1 MNNIHQNKNKKKIV
15 QEVFNKASDNYDL
28 MNDLMSLGS
37 HRLWKKQMINNLNI
51 KNNDSIIDM
60 ASGTGDLS
68 KIILKNNNNQKI
80 FRVDPNQEML
90 NKNKIFFR
98 NYQNVVSINNFAENL
113 SIESNSIDKYII
125 SFGLR
130 NFTNID
136 KSLSEAF
143 RVLKIG
149 GQFCCMEFYKVEKPI
164 LREIYNFYIKFLPKL
179 GKIFSGDEKPY
190 KYLGK
195 SILDFYS
202 QIEIQQKLTDNRF
215 KNIYLEDLF
224 SGIVTIHYA
233 WKLDD

>member
-1 MNNIHQNKNKKKIV
+1 MNNIHQKKNKKKIV

-113 SIESNSIDKYII
+113 SIESNSIDPMDSRASI
-125 SFGLR
+125 
-130 NFTNID
+130 
-136 KSLSEAF
+136 
-143 RVLKIG
+143 
-149 GQFCCMEFYKVEKPI
+149 EFV
-164 LREIYNFYIKFLPKL
+164 
-179 GKIFSGDEKPY
+179 
-190 KYLGK
+190 
-195 SILDFYS
+195 
-202 QIEIQQKLTDNRF
+202 
-215 KNIYLEDLF
+215 
-224 SGIVTIHYA
+224 
-233 WKLDD
+233 

>member
-98 NYQNVVSINNFAENL
+98 NYQNVVSINNF
-113 SIESNSIDKYII
+113 
-125 SFGLR
+125 
-130 NFTNID
+130 
-136 KSLSEAF
+136 
-143 RVLKIG
+143 
-149 GQFCCMEFYKVEKPI
+149 I
-164 LREIYNFYIKFLPKL
+164 L
-179 GKIFSGDEKPY
+179 
-190 KYLGK
+190 
-195 SILDFYS
+195 
-202 QIEIQQKLTDNRF
+202 
-215 KNIYLEDLF
+215 
-224 SGIVTIHYA
+224 
-233 WKLDD
+233 